1 MKQRALFADPAA
13 IPGFRYQEDLFSRAD
28 EQVFVRGFESLP
40 FKPFEFHGY
49 LGNRRVVW
57 FGWRY
62 DYSGARLREAEPIP
76 DFLLPLRQ
84 IAARFS
90 SLAEAALVH
99 TLVTEYAPGAGIGWH
114 RDKGQFGKVIGLSF
128 CEPCRLRF
136 RRKAGERWERRA
148 VEVAPRSAY
157 LLDGEARHVWEHSIP
172 PMEKLRYSVTFRS
185 LAAGDDY
192 SVSE

>member
-1 MKQRALFADPAA
+1 VKQEQLFAAEA
-13 IPGFRYQEDLFSRAD
+13 VAGFCYQEELFSCQE
-28 EQVFVRGFESLP
+28 EQGFVRGFETLP

-49 LGNRRVVW
+49 LGNRRVVS

-62 DYSGARLREAEPIP
+62 DYSGARLREAEPMP
-76 DFLLPLRQ
+76 DFLLPLRA

-90 SLAEAALVH
+90 GLPESELVH

-114 RDKGQFGKVIGLSF
+114 RDKANFGKVVALSF
-128 CEPCRLRF
+128 CAPCRLRF
-136 RRKAGERWERRA
+136 RRSRGEGWERRA

-185 LAAGDDY
+185 LAAGY
-192 SVSE
+192 TPSE

>member
-1 MKQRALFADPAA
+1 MRQTQLFAGEAG
-13 IPGFRYQEDLFSRAD
+13 IEGFRYQDALFSPQQ
-28 EQVFVRGFESLP
+28 EQGFVRGFESLA

-49 LGNRRVVW
+49 LGNRRVVS

-62 DYSGARLREAEPIP
+62 DYSGAQLRKAEAMPG
-76 DFLLPLRQ
+76 FLLPLRD

-90 SLAEAALVH
+90 SLEPDELVH

-114 RDKGQFGKVIGLSF
+114 RDKGQFGKVVALSF
-128 CEPCRLRF
+128 CAPCRLRF
-136 RRKAGERWERRA
+136 RRKTKDGWERRA
-148 VEVAPRSAY
+148 VEVAPRSGY

-185 LAAGDDY
+185 LAVDRTL
-192 SVSE
+192 SE